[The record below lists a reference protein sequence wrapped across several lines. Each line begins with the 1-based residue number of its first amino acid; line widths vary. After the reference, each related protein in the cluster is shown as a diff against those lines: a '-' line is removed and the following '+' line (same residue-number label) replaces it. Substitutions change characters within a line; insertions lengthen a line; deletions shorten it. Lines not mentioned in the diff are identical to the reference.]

1 MLVRLWRHGMLCNAG
16 ENVRWCGHYGKQ
28 YGGPSKKF
36 KLELQYDPAIPIL
49 GYSQSTES
57 KDSTGYLYTNVHSSI
72 IPAIAKR
79 WKQPKCPSMDDWI
92 NKTLYIHTM
101 EYYSLLKRDK
111 FLIYATIWIN
121 LEDVMLGEISQTQML
136 YD

>member
-1 MLVRLWRHGMLCNAG
+1 MLCNAD

-36 KLELQYDPAIPIL
+36 KRELQYDPAIPIV

-111 FLIYATIWIN
+111 FLIYATI
-121 LEDVMLGEISQTQML
+121 
-136 YD
+136 